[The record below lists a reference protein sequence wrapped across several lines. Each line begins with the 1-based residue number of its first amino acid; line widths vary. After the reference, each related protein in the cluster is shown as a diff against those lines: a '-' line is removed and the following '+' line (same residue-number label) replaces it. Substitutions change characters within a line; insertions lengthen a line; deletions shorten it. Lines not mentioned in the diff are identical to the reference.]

1 MQWFF
6 ARRYLLSRSSHSVI
20 NIIASVS
27 LISVAIPV
35 AAMVILLSVFNG
47 FEILVKGMYAQSD
60 ADIEILGVGTPSEE
74 LRSKVLDTE
83 GVKAATYIVD
93 GQALAASETRQTAV
107 QVRGADSFYYE
118 VFPVDLRSVQG
129 SVALTHGEINNALM
143 TSDISQLLGIYTVV
157 SSRITLYSLG
167 GGDIGSLLPIR
178 GMRQTRVHAGGIIRA
193 NQQHKSTIVVPMRAA
208 SEIFDT
214 STAKLCLRT
223 DQSAERV
230 KARLQQRLGDD
241 VTIKTREEKNSLFY
255 QIMKYEKWAVF
266 LVALLVLVIA
276 SLSIIGTVI
285 MLIVE
290 KRDQQLT
297 LRAMGADSRFIRGI
311 FVREGLLISG
321 IGGGIGVVIGV
332 VVVLV
337 QQWFGVIALPSAGFV
352 VESYPVQLEITDL
365 ILILITFVA
374 IAWSVSQIAANT
386 MIKRKI

>member
-20 NIIASVS
+20 NIISSVS

-93 GQALAASETRQTAV
+93 GQALAASETRQ
-107 QVRGADSFYYE
+107 

-230 KARLQQRLGDD
+230 KARLQQTLGDD

-266 LVALLVLVIA
+266 LVAQLVLVIA

>member
-20 NIIASVS
+20 NIIAGIS

-60 ADIEILGVGTPSEE
+60 ADIEIHNVGTPSED
-74 LRSKVLDTE
+74 LRHKVLGTE
-83 GVKAATYIVD
+83 GITAASFVVE
-93 GQALAASETRQTAV
+93 GQALAASDSRQTAV
-107 QVRGADSFYYE
+107 QVRGVDSLYYE

-129 SVALTHGEINNALM
+129 SIALTRGEINNALM

-157 SSRITLYSLG
+157 ASRITLYSLG
-167 GGDIGSLLPIR
+167 GGDIGSLLPVR
-178 GMRQTRVHAGGIIRA
+178 GMRQTRVHAGGILRA

-208 SEIFDT
+208 SDIFDT
-214 STAKLCLRT
+214 NDTKLCLRT
-223 DQSAERV
+223 SQNAERV
-230 KARLQQRLGDD
+230 KERLVSLLGDS
-241 VTIKTREEKNSLFY
+241 VTIKTRQEKNSLFY
-255 QIMKYEKWAVF
+255 QIMKYEKWAIF
-266 LVALLVLVIA
+266 FVALLVLVIA

-290 KRDQQLT
+290 KRDQQQT
-297 LRAMGADSRFIRGI
+297 LLSMGADSRFIRGI

-321 IGGGIGVVIGV
+321 IGGGIGLLIGV

-337 QQWFGVIALPSAGFV
+337 QQWFGIISLPSAGFV
-352 VESYPVQLEITDL
+352 VESYPVKLELTDL
-365 ILILITFVA
+365 ILIFITFVA
-374 IAWSVSQIAANT
+374 VAWTVSQIAANT